1 MRSTLIDIESAIP
14 EGELLDGITSTE
26 AKERLAKELIDS
38 HRSRADRAAREVG
51 GTVRT
56 DWKPQWYI
64 RRGSHVT
71 FGGDF
76 ILAAS
81 RWQVWVPDGFDPATA
96 ASSASAR

>member
-1 MRSTLIDIESAIP
+1 MKTTKIDIESAIP
-14 EGELLDGITSTE
+14 EGEMLDVLTSTQ
-26 AKERLAKELIDS
+26 AKNQLAKELINS
-38 HRSRADRAAREVG
+38 HRERADRAAREVG

-56 DWKPQWYI
+56 DWTPEWYI

-81 RWQVWVPDGFDPATA
+81 RWQVDVPNNFDPKQA
-96 ASSASAR
+96 AMSASVR